1 MRAYLKT
8 RSIYRRTQVTF
19 YVDKTF
25 SKTVFDFPKSQKI
38 APVCLIWLFQPT
50 QQLHTI
56 KALFY
61 KVINQIPL
69 NKKKQFMLFTAYFQ
83 WLVNNHWLPDIVT
96 TLGTFPMPDVQ
107 VLSQCWMS
115 SYFPNTRCPDTFPN
129 TSYLGISSSTR
140 QLNLLL
146 ILSYCITA
154 SNYINYLDVATERIC
169 ISK

>member
-1 MRAYLKT
+1 MVKVIYLLVGDLFLIRWILFIIST
-8 RSIYRRTQVTF
+8 SAGFLQIIA
-19 YVDKTF
+19 
-25 SKTVFDFPKSQKI
+25 TVFDFPKSQKI
-38 APVCLIWLFQPT
+38 APVCLIWLFQLT
-50 QQLHTI
+50 RQQLHAL

-61 KVINQIPL
+61 KVINHSTEQ
-69 NKKKQFMLFTAYFQ
+69 KKKFMLFTAYFQ
-83 WLVNNHWLPDIVT
+83 WLVNNHSLPDIVT

-107 VLSQCWMS
+107 VISQCWMS
-115 SYFPNTRCPDTFPN
+115 SYFPN

-154 SNYINYLDVATERIC
+154 SNYINYLDIATERVC